1 MEYKEKMNSYYREKS
16 KQEATA
22 KRKGIVPKVIT
33 TDREHFQDI
42 RSRMLELKVIIQRLE
57 ELNKQYEMDINY
69 DLHDTIEEFDK
80 VSSDLKQAKAQ
91 YKELE
96 GIKTKKE
103 DTLQHEYM
111 EAENAL
117 SRLVDNYRKTNDIAE
132 KKDIYKQQRPFQQ
145 KLLTRITREMKED
158 GDEFRLYTLYRPVH
172 QIKL

>member
-22 KRKGIVPKVIT
+22 KRKGMVSKVIPM
-33 TDREHFQDI
+33 DRIHFQDI
-42 RSRMLELKVIIQRLE
+42 RSRMQELKVIIQRLE

-80 VSSDLKQAKAQ
+80 VSSDLKQAKSQ
-91 YKELE
+91 YDELSEIKE
-96 GIKTKKE
+96 KKE
-103 DTLQHEYM
+103 EGLRKEYA
-111 EAENAL
+111 EAEGSL

-145 KLLTRITREMKED
+145 KLLTRFTREMKED
-158 GDEFRLYTLYRPVH
+158 GDGFRLYTLYRPVH
-172 QIKL
+172 EVKL